1 MLMTHTASVAKYDI
15 VISQTGCMAV
25 PAADLHDWE
34 VVCSE

>member
-1 MLMTHTASVAKYDI
+1 MTHTVSVAKYDI
-15 VISQTGCMAV
+15 AISQTGCTDM

>member
-15 VISQTGCMAV
+15 DISQTGWMAM

-34 VVCSE
+34 VVCTE